1 VKRAAWAAII
11 VFAALGV
18 SSAFTRAVA
27 VLAPDGAVVR
37 VQRRL
42 TVALNDDEPLV
53 RQYEARFAAHPVL
66 TLLHVVPGGLFL
78 ALAPL
83 QFSRRI
89 RTRHL
94 RFHRW
99 SGRALVV
106 AAIVSVVPSF
116 YFGVVHPVGGFGEV
130 SSIALF
136 GALTLLFV
144 VRGFVAVR
152 RGDVARHRRFMIRA
166 FAAALAVSTVRIVG
180 AVVQVLAA
188 TTPVQTI
195 TIAFWTGWL
204 LTLAAAE
211 SYIRLTATSAR
222 TYSFAVR
229 GTGSATR

>member
-1 VKRAAWAAII
+1 MKRAVWAA
-11 VFAALGV
+11 VVVLVVLAV
-18 SSAFTRAVA
+18 SSAVTRTVA

-37 VQRRL
+37 LQRQL

-66 TLLHVVPGGLFL
+66 ALLHVVPGALFL
-78 ALAPL
+78 VLAPL

-89 RTRHL
+89 RARHL

-106 AAIVSVVPSF
+106 AAIVSVIPSF
-116 YFGVVHPVGGFGEV
+116 YFGVLHPAGGFGEV

-136 GALTLLFV
+136 GALTLVFV

-152 RGDVARHRRFMIRA
+152 RGDVAQHRRFMIRA
-166 FAAALAVSTVRIVG
+166 FAVALAVSTVRIVG
-180 AVVQVLAA
+180 AVVQVTAA

-195 TIAFWTGWL
+195 TIAFWTGWIV
-204 LTLAAAE
+204 TLAAAE
-211 SYIRLTATSAR
+211 TYIRATSTSAR
-222 TYSFAVR
+222 TCNLAVR
-229 GTGSATR
+229 GTGTATP